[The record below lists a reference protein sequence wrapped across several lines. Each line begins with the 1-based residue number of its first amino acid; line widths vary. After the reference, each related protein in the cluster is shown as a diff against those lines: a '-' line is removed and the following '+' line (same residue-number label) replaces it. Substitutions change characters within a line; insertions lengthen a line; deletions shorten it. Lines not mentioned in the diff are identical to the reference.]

1 MAAHGQSPWLDDIS
15 DELIASGRLGR
26 MIEEEGLRG
35 LTSNPSIFEKA
46 INSGKGR
53 YPADLA
59 RLKAQGADAQT
70 AYERLTMEDIAA
82 AADALL
88 PVYDRT
94 GGDDGFVSLEVLP
107 SLAYEEEKSVAEAT
121 RLFAEL
127 GRPNVMI
134 KVPGT
139 DEGIRA
145 FKRLT
150 AAGVNINVTLIFS
163 RVFYGRIARA
173 YVAGLRERIAA
184 GEDATGVRSVASV
197 FVSRIDTLIDKRLE
211 EMRAAEKDP
220 ARREKIDSIL
230 HRVAIANTKLIYQ
243 DFKSIFMGEEFADLA
258 EAGAA
263 VQRPLWG
270 STSAKNPDLP
280 DTLYAEELIGAHTV
294 NTLPAATLEAMIDRG
309 RVRGAT
315 IEEDVAGARATM
327 KTLAEL
333 GIDIEEAC
341 MKLQKDGVK
350 SFADAFDKLFAAIQK
365 ALGK

>member
-1 MAAHGQSPWLDDIS
+1 
-15 DELIASGRLGR
+15 
-26 MIEEEGLRG
+26 
-35 LTSNPSIFEKA
+35 
-46 INSGKGR
+46 
-53 YPADLA
+53 
-59 RLKAQGADAQT
+59 
-70 AYERLTMEDIAA
+70 
-82 AADALL
+82 
-88 PVYDRT
+88 
-94 GGDDGFVSLEVLP
+94 
-107 SLAYEEEKSVAEAT
+107 
-121 RLFAEL
+121 
-127 GRPNVMI
+127 
-134 KVPGT
+134 
-139 DEGIRA
+139 
-145 FKRLT
+145 
-150 AAGVNINVTLIFS
+150 
-163 RVFYGRIARA
+163 
-173 YVAGLRERIAA
+173 
-184 GEDATGVRSVASV
+184 
-197 FVSRIDTLIDKRLE
+197 
-211 EMRAAEKDP
+211 MRAAEKDP